1 MIKNNVIVKNKY
13 RLALNNPDNKYD
25 NDISTRIKDV
35 NKMFNYISNPNKQ
48 PIKIVDYIND
58 TYNIRAVNL
67 VLENGDYATKKEVEQ
82 RKKDYQKYI
91 NNANLYKGIISFR
104 NEFID
109 NNITL
114 RELEKRIAV
123 EVMPRFLKQ
132 CGFKEM
138 NKMSYQIA
146 LHTDTDNYH
155 FHYSFIEKCPN
166 YINRNGKIQY
176 RRKGKIDKKDLDY
189 LKNQIVH
196 SISKGTY
203 YTNLLTKTNND
214 IKELKS
220 YFSDNNLN
228 FILQNK
234 EDFLLEDKILKLGYL
249 LKKYRK
255 DNPARIKYNSINFNS
270 KMGKEVKTLTS
281 EIKKLLFNDKNSA
294 LYKMK
299 KSFNADLKK
308 LNNYFDNLN
317 EENNIT
323 TDKSNLIYLY
333 NKKKDLNNYVYN
345 SIVNYAINKYNNQS
359 DKAEL
364 QTEDLLHEIIISKN
378 IGYENKSSKKKK
390 KNLLKNYYRKR
401 SNNFLFPNKY
411 EVEQAFSNL
420 KYEMDK
426 SAEEFYKM
434 FEKDNE
440 YSNDDYEL

>member
-1 MIKNNVIVKNKY
+1 MTKNNVIVKNKY
-13 RLALNNPDNKYD
+13 RLALNSPDNKYD
-25 NDISTRIKDV
+25 KNITKRIKDV
-35 NKMFNYISNPNKQ
+35 NKMFDYISNPSKQ
-48 PIKIVDYIND
+48 AIKIDDYIND
-58 TYNIRAVNL
+58 TYNIRDVNL
-67 VLENGDYATKKEVEQ
+67 VLENGEYASKREVEQ

-114 RELEKRIAV
+114 RELEKRIAL

-132 CGFKEM
+132 CGFKEIS
-138 NKMSYQIA
+138 KMSYQIA

-155 FHYSFIEKCPN
+155 FHYFFIEKSPN
-166 YINRNGKIQY
+166 YVNRNGKIRY
-176 RRKGKIDKKDLDY
+176 RRKGKIDKNVLDY
-189 LKNQIVH
+189 LKNQIIH

-203 YTNLLTKTNND
+203 YTNMLTKTNND
-214 IKELKS
+214 IKEFKS

-228 FILQNK
+228 YILQNK

-249 LKKYRK
+249 VKQYRK
-255 DNPARIKYNSINFNS
+255 DNPTRIKYNSINFNS
-270 KMGKEVKTLTS
+270 KIGKKIKTLTS
-281 EIKKLLFNDKNSA
+281 EIKKLLFNDKKSA
-294 LYKMK
+294 LYKIK
-299 KSFNADLKK
+299 KSFNADLKE
-308 LNNYFDNLN
+308 LNAYFDTLN

-323 TDKSNLIYLY
+323 TNKSDLVYLY

-345 SIVNYAINKYNNQS
+345 SIVNYAINKYNNPS
-359 DKAEL
+359 DKTKL
-364 QTEDLLHEIIISKN
+364 QTEDILHEIIISKN
-378 IGYENKSSKKKK
+378 IGYDNKSNKTKR

-401 SNNFLFPNKY
+401 SNNFLFPSKY

-420 KYEMDK
+420 KYEIDK

-434 FEKDNE
+434 FEKENE